1 MMPVLQV
8 AYLLLPLLG
17 GALANGLCIRFG
29 WLHRLAVP
37 LDRGICL
44 RGKMLFGPNKTVR
57 GIVLIGLGNMVV
69 FGVQSAVLHS
79 IDWFRACEA
88 FDYTSVNGWLFGMV
102 MGLAAGLAELLN
114 SFAKRQL
121 NISAGRSGSGV
132 TGAIFYFYDQVDV
145 LVGVW
150 PVWGWVV
157 QPTVTRVL
165 LSVILLFF
173 AHQEVTLIGY
183 ALGLRRTRT

>member
-1 MMPVLQV
+1 MTQVLQV

-37 LDRGICL
+37 IDRGICF
-44 RGKMLFGPNKTVR
+44 RGRRLFGPNKTVR
-57 GIVLIGLGNMVV
+57 GIVLVGLGNMVV

-79 IDWFRACEA
+79 IDWLRACEA
-88 FDYTSVNGWLFGMV
+88 FDYTSVNGWLFGMI
-102 MGLAAGLAELLN
+102 MGLAAGLAELPN

-121 NISAGRSGSGV
+121 DISAGRAGGGA
-132 TGAIFYFYDQVDV
+132 TGAICFFFDQVDV

-150 PVWGWVV
+150 PVWAWVV

-165 LSVILLFF
+165 LSVIMLFF
-173 AHQEVTLIGY
+173 AHQGVTVIGY